1 MINLISLYLIVGFIH
16 MFLINFITNRITKLG
31 GKIEYP
37 HSERIMVILVW
48 PVFGFVF
55 WYNFFKTLLDKK

>member
-31 GKIEYP
+31 GNIEYP
-37 HSERIMVILVW
+37 HSQRIGIILVW